1 MNDGDPQRMS
11 SDDVR
16 KESDRKMMEHLRGQ
30 LPTTASQNVR
40 EIDLITK
47 PNEVQKEAYNQ
58 KLNQNLQ
65 RTENMQMQQSVG
77 ISLAGD
83 SEVNKLG
90 ISTRSKAIGGARPRN
105 AP

>member
-1 MNDGDPQRMS
+1 MQPQDKMNDGGPERMS

-16 KESDRKMMEHLRGQ
+16 KEKDREMMQQLRGQ
-30 LPTTASQNVR
+30 LPCTASQNVR

-65 RTENMQMQQSVG
+65 
-77 ISLAGD
+77 
-83 SEVNKLG
+83 
-90 ISTRSKAIGGARPRN
+90 
-105 AP
+105 